1 MPGYPLSSNLLALFS
16 GSFYGTPGPPT
27 RKESAANGPTEP
39 TTEQQGEKE
48 ARRFE
53 ERHQPLLQQ
62 PEEEEEGEGRR
73 GRNRRRR
80 RRRRRG
86 SGGERRRWS
95 TKMAAARSSPGQ
107 DKPLCPCRGP
117 GAKGSPRFGLI
128 FRESRYH
135 ILLVAPLPLLPPLG
149 PFGLSLIFCSLTFR
163 PPPRP
168 PPPSLDCSSLWR
180 GREGPALSLDA
191 SLWMNIARQPSL
203 SRLLC
208 TDVLIM
214 STSRNTLCKYHIYA
228 VEGGSLETVQ
238 GGERPT
244 GRKFLIFSLWGRE
257 PSGRFFR
264 FNRNE
269 AYRSIFQSYNWS
281 SYLDDLIVQSKKHG
295 LGSDGFPISKRRM
308 YIELGSEKKKLRVN

>member
-73 GRNRRRR
+73 GRNRRR

-163 PPPRP
+163 PPP
-168 PPPSLDCSSLWR
+168 PPPSIVRRS
-180 GREGPALSLDA
+180 GE
-191 SLWMNIARQPSL
+191 
-203 SRLLC
+203 
-208 TDVLIM
+208 
-214 STSRNTLCKYHIYA
+214 
-228 VEGGSLETVQ
+228 
-238 GGERPT
+238 GERGLPCLLT
-244 GRKFLIFSLWGRE
+244 LR
-257 PSGRFFR
+257 SG
-264 FNRNE
+264 
-269 AYRSIFQSYNWS
+269 
-281 SYLDDLIVQSKKHG
+281 
-295 LGSDGFPISKRRM
+295 
-308 YIELGSEKKKLRVN
+308 

>member
-1 MPGYPLSSNLLALFS
+1 
-16 GSFYGTPGPPT
+16 
-27 RKESAANGPTEP
+27 
-39 TTEQQGEKE
+39 
-48 ARRFE
+48 
-53 ERHQPLLQQ
+53 
-62 PEEEEEGEGRR
+62 
-73 GRNRRRR
+73 
-80 RRRRRG
+80 
-86 SGGERRRWS
+86 
-95 TKMAAARSSPGQ
+95 MAAARSSPGQ

-228 VEGGSLETVQ
+228 VEGGSLESVQ
-238 GGERPT
+238 GGER
-244 GRKFLIFSLWGRE
+244 RKFLIFSLWGRE

-281 SYLDDLIVQSKKHG
+281 SHLDDLIVQSKKHG
-295 LGSDGFPISKRRM
+295 SDGFPILKRRM

>member
-1 MPGYPLSSNLLALFS
+1 MPVQGPRGQRIPSFRSHISRIPLSYF
-16 GSFYGTPGPPT
+16 T
-27 RKESAANGPTEP
+27 R
-39 TTEQQGEKE
+39 
-48 ARRFE
+48 
-53 ERHQPLLQQ
+53 
-62 PEEEEEGEGRR
+62 
-73 GRNRRRR
+73 
-80 RRRRRG
+80 
-86 SGGERRRWS
+86 
-95 TKMAAARSSPGQ
+95 
-107 DKPLCPCRGP
+107 
-117 GAKGSPRFGLI
+117 
-128 FRESRYH
+128 
-135 ILLVAPLPLLPPLG
+135 
-149 PFGLSLIFCSLTFR
+149 CS
-163 PPPRP
+163 P
-168 PPPSLDCSSLWR
+168 PPPTTTRPFRPVPHFLLSHFSASSSPSTPLPR
-180 GREGPALSLDA
+180 LFVALEREREGPALSLDA

-228 VEGGSLETVQ
+228 VEGGSLESVQ

-295 LGSDGFPISKRRM
+295 LGSDGFPISKRRI
-308 YIELGSEKKKLRVN
+308 YISNWEARRKSYGSIDIRAGKGELLFKKKKIHLRIETLSSINSSPLNLIWRRYYRNPRPTLIAVKRIPRG